1 MGISQGAFNRFREKF
16 AITPNYAFDDPKGG
30 GYYGGD
36 PDPITI
42 STTVGLAP
50 FIRENDINFSINNL
64 KPGNDANI
72 FFDDILVN
80 NFSQRGSYINVTSS
94 SQFTSLRINEGL
106 IGATS
111 KAYAEILGT
120 SVTSTD
126 NIIYLNENFL
136 SIHVSKGSGSVDLG
150 QNDYA
155 SGDLIYQTSSN
166 TIFNFNTYTGVSQ
179 PEYTFLG
186 KVKSWQ
192 VIDASNGVLVVDPI
206 LGTCNTALTNSNSNR
221 IWNLTNGYIDLKDAA
236 YIHGNNRFIAGETIT
251 TSSSKTLTVAATN
264 AYIGLSGTVVGSNT
278 ANSPIRSIVIGT
290 NNISRDGIST
300 LNGNS
305 ITIVSGTNM
314 GFKANVVGVIAN
326 NTIGGM
332 EAIIDATLPA
342 HCTTNSVYSIGS
354 HKVNDVGGMFGI
366 FHIPS
371 ENNLRWLTGERVF
384 TVTDTATHNDNG
396 YKMRA
401 IAKYTSLG
409 KTNTVE
415 NARNF
420 VLREQSPST
429 ARAPEKPTDP
439 TTKVDDRK
447 FMAQTFFTPRSNQ
460 VVNGEVKNAYGV
472 YVSSIDLFFKTK
484 PTNAEELIPFTVA
497 ISKVE
502 SGLPGNDIIASQ
514 TLSPPQIN
522 VSSTPSVSNTSSLT
536 RFTFRDPVYLLP
548 ETEYA
553 IKLITESGDYQV
565 WTATLGEE
573 YTDSFGN
580 IRRISEQPYIGNFF
594 KGQNASNWNPILN
607 QDLMFQINRAS
618 FSSSNT
624 IFFELDAKTPEAQI
638 DLSTNSVFDLMK
650 VSSTEQQL
658 SPTSV
663 TYEVKTLLT
672 DGTATEYIKV
682 NNNEI
687 YNFGKDLNVSS
698 ASTRRRRLIKAGN
711 TASINVKMTMTTS
724 DDRVSPIVN
733 YERLNFFTLQNI
745 INNAGI
751 ANNLIT
757 VTSPGAHSN
766 ALNIAVTISA
776 PDVGSNRAT
785 ANITPA
791 LLNGGKVIG
800 VNITNPGSGYFT
812 TPTITLAEAGTA
824 SNATAVINGETD
836 ALGGNILTKY
846 QTKIVTLE
854 DGFDAG
860 DLVVRLDAIK
870 PSGTDVQ
877 VYFKVLSALD
887 SDQFSTKKWQRMTKS
902 RDNTSSDLSKR
913 VPLEYRHSLTK
924 GKIEY
929 FDGAKTLP
937 LGGTFKQFAI
947 KIRLTAEDPTV
958 VPSVESLRV
967 IAVPGG

>member
-1 MGISQGAFNRFREKF
+1 MGQGIEVIRRNIRTQQ
-16 AITPNYAFDDPKGG
+16 AIYDDPRGTPQ
-30 GYYGGD
+30 D
-36 PDPITI
+36 PDPITV
-42 STTVGLAP
+42 SASVGLAP
-50 FIRENDINFSINNL
+50 FIRENDVNFAVNNL

-72 FFDDILVN
+72 FFDEIIVN
-80 NFSQRGSYINVTSS
+80 NFSQRASSINVTSNS
-94 SQFTSLRINEGL
+94 AFSSLRINEGL
-106 IGATS
+106 YGSTS
-111 KAYAEILGT
+111 KAYAEVLGT
-120 SVTSTD
+120 SITSTD

-136 SIHVSKGSGSVDLG
+136 SIRVQKGGGSADLTV
-150 QNDYA
+150 NDYRV
-155 SGDLIYQTSSN
+155 GDLIYQTVDN
-166 TIFNFNTYTGVSQ
+166 LIFNFNLYTGVQQ
-179 PEYTFLG
+179 PAYTFLG
-186 KVKSWQ
+186 KVKNWQ
-192 VIDASNGVLVVDPI
+192 LIDASNGVLVVDTI
-206 LGTCNTALTNSNSNR
+206 LGTCNTALTSGSSNR
-221 IWNLTNGYIDLKDAA
+221 IWNLTNGYITLKDAA
-236 YIHGNNRFIAGETIT
+236 YIHGNNRFSAGETIT
-251 TSSSKTLTVAATN
+251 SSSSQTFTVAAAN
-264 AYIGLSGTVVGSNT
+264 SYVGLSGSVLGANT
-278 ANSPIRSIVIGT
+278 ANTPIRSIVIGT

-326 NTIGGM
+326 NTLGGM
-332 EAIIDATLPA
+332 EAIIDATLPEK
-342 HCTTNSVYSIGS
+342 CTSNSVYSIGA
-354 HKVNDVGGMFGI
+354 HKVNDVGGFYGI

-384 TVTDTATHNDNG
+384 TVTDTATHNSND

-401 IAKYTSLG
+401 VAKYAALG

-420 VLREQSPST
+420 VFREQSPST
-429 ARAPEKPTDP
+429 ARAPEKVIEQTS
-439 TTKVDDRK
+439 KVDDRK

-460 VVNGEVKNAYGV
+460 VTNGEVKNAFGV
-472 YVSSIDLFFKTK
+472 YISSVDLFFKTK

-502 SGLPGNDIIASQ
+502 NGLPANEIIASR
-514 TLSPPQIN
+514 TLEPALIN
-522 VSSTPSVSNTSSLT
+522 VSSTPAVSNTSTLT
-536 RFTFRDPVYLLP
+536 RFSFRDPVYLLP

-565 WTATLGEE
+565 WTATLGDE
-573 YTDSFGN
+573 YTDSSGN

-607 QDLMFQINRAS
+607 QDLMFQINRAA

-624 IFFELDAKTPEAQI
+624 VFFELNAVTADAKV
-638 DLSTNSVFDLMK
+638 DLSTNSVFDMIK
-650 VSSTEQQL
+650 VSSTEQQFA
-658 SPTSV
+658 PTSV

-672 DGTATEYIKV
+672 DGSATDYIKV

-687 YNFGKDLNVSS
+687 YNFGKDLNISS
-698 ASTRRRRLIKAGN
+698 TSSRRRRLIKAGN

-724 DDRVSPIVN
+724 DDRISPIVN

-751 ANNLIT
+751 ANNLIS

-766 ALNIAVTISA
+766 AANIAVTISA

-785 ANITPA
+785 ANVTPA
-791 LLNGGKVIG
+791 LLSSGKVIG
-800 VNITNPGSGYFT
+800 VNIINPGSGYFT
-812 TPTITLAEAGTA
+812 TPTITIAEAGVA

-854 DGFDAG
+854 DGFDSG
-860 DLVVRLDAIK
+860 DLIVRLDAIK
-870 PSGTDVQ
+870 PAGTDVQ
-877 VYFKVLSALD
+877 VYLKVLSALD
-887 SDQFSTKKWQRMTKS
+887 SDPFSTKKWQRMTKS
-902 RDNTSSDLSKR
+902 RDNTSADQTKR
-913 VPLEYRHSLTK
+913 VALEYRHSLTK

-929 FDGAKTLP
+929 FDGSKTMP
-937 LGGTFKQFAI
+937 LGGTFKQFAV

-958 VPSVESLRV
+958 APSVESLRV

>member
-1 MGISQGAFNRFREKF
+1 MGNGNAIFFRNRRLQQ
-16 AITPNYAFDDPKGG
+16 AIYDDPRGTPP
-30 GYYGGD
+30 D
-36 PDPITI
+36 DPIVV
-42 STTVGLAP
+42 SSSVGLAP
-50 FIRENDINFSINNL
+50 FIRENDINFAINNL

-72 FFDDILVN
+72 FFDEIIVN
-80 NFSQRGSYINVTSS
+80 NFSQRASYINVTSNS
-94 SQFTSLRINEGL
+94 VFSSLRINEGL
-106 IGATS
+106 YGSTS
-111 KAYAEILGT
+111 KAYAEVLGT
-120 SVTSTD
+120 AITSTD
-126 NIIYLNENFL
+126 NILYINENFL
-136 SIHVSKGSGSVDLG
+136 SIRIQKGSGSVDLTV
-150 QNDYA
+150 NDYKA
-155 SGDLIYQTSSN
+155 GDLIYQTSDN
-166 TIFNFNTYTGVSQ
+166 LIFNFGTYAGIQQ
-179 PEYTFLG
+179 PRYTFLG
-186 KVKSWQ
+186 KVKRWQ
-192 VIDASNGVLVVDPI
+192 LIDASNGVLVVDSI
-206 LGTCNTALTNSNSNR
+206 LGTCNTALTNSSSNR

-251 TSSSKTLTVAATN
+251 STSSQTLTVAAAN
-264 AYIGLSGTVVGSNT
+264 SYVGLSGSVLGSNT

-326 NTIGGM
+326 NSLGGM

-342 HCTTNSVYSIGS
+342 QCTSNSVYSIGS
-354 HKVNDVGGMFGI
+354 HKINDVGGFYGI

-384 TVTDTATHNDNG
+384 TVTDTATHNDNS

-401 IAKYTSLG
+401 VAKYTALG
-409 KTNTVE
+409 KTNTIE

-429 ARAPEKPTDP
+429 ARAPEKATQQ
-439 TTKVDDRK
+439 TSKVDDRK

-460 VVNGEVKNAYGV
+460 VTNGEVKNAFGV
-472 YVSSIDLFFKTK
+472 YISSVDLFFKAK
-484 PTNAEELIPFTVA
+484 PTNAEELLPFTVA

-502 SGLPGNDIIASQ
+502 SGLPANEIIASK
-514 TLSPPQIN
+514 TLEPALIN
-522 VSSTPSVSNTSSLT
+522 VSSTPAVSNTSSLT
-536 RFTFRDPVYLLP
+536 RFTFKDPVYLLP

-573 YTDSFGN
+573 YTDTSGN

-594 KGQNASNWNPILN
+594 KAQNASNWNPILN
-607 QDLMFQINRAS
+607 QDLMFQINRAA

-624 IFFELDAKTPEAQI
+624 VFFELNPLTVDAKV
-638 DLSTNSVFDLMK
+638 DMSTNSVFDLMK
-650 VSSTEQQL
+650 LSSTEQQFT
-658 SPTSV
+658 PTSV

-672 DGTATEYIKV
+672 DGSATDYIKV

-687 YNFGKDLNVSS
+687 YNFSKDLNISS
-698 ASTRRRRLIKAGN
+698 ASSRRRRLIKAGN

-724 DDRVSPIVN
+724 DDRISPIVN

-751 ANNLIT
+751 ANNLISI
-757 VTSPGAHSN
+757 TSPGAHSN
-766 ALNIAVTISA
+766 AANIAVTISA

-791 LLNGGKVIG
+791 LLSSGKVIG

-812 TPTITLAEAGTA
+812 TPTITIAEAGVG

-854 DGFDAG
+854 DGFDSG

-870 PSGTDVQ
+870 PAGTDVQ

-902 RDNTSSDLSKR
+902 RDNTSADQTKR
-913 VPLEYRHSLTK
+913 VALEYRHSLTK

-929 FDGAKTLP
+929 FDGSKTMP
-937 LGGTFKQFAI
+937 LGGTFKQFAV

-958 VPSVESLRV
+958 APSVESLRV